1 VHDTLPFGSN
11 RSFKSRIPL
20 FLIRFKKIDPT
31 PLLVAVAYFVGAEA
45 AFLIGTLSDKIFAP
59 FWPPNVILFCA
70 LLLAP
75 ERRWW
80 LYVVA
85 AFPAHVL
92 SELQVG
98 MSVAPMLVAFA
109 SNCSVA
115 ILNAA
120 ATRRILGDPPWP
132 SELRT
137 ASYYILITAVIS
149 PAICALGGAFVPI
162 LGGGATENYLLYCG
176 QWYLSNALGSLTLGP
191 LFLIMLSE
199 SPKSSSVAAPGR
211 QIEAVILGIALVFV
225 CAIAFQLSTG
235 AVAMGFVPA
244 LLYSPFPLILWSAMR
259 FGEKGAS
266 AAILVVAVVLL
277 WRTLNSSSVFI
288 TGDPETNVFAL
299 QVFLIGLAIPVLL
312 LGASIDEVRHAEQT
326 TRENEERMGVA
337 AASANIGLWHY
348 DPTIE
353 HFWATEH
360 CRSMFGLAPDVA
372 LTRQTLI
379 NAIHPEDRQ
388 AALEAMK
395 AAANAGQPT
404 VSEFRTV
411 LANGQTRWIRARAY
425 SSCDDR
431 SLPVRLSGI
440 LVDITDYK
448 AAETEAELQRGELA
462 HLMRVSVLGELS
474 GAIAHELNQPLTA
487 ILSNAQAALLI
498 LAQKSPDL
506 AEVKEALD
514 EIEKEDG
521 RAGEVIHRLRGLL
534 RKGQSRFEP
543 IDLNDLIGSALK
555 LLRCELIGR
564 KIKVKANLADHLPPT
579 HGDPVQ
585 LQQVVLNLV
594 MNAMD
599 AMSAMPLPRRDIAVS
614 TRLTELD
621 QIEVVV
627 ADRGRGITAEEKIQI
642 FKPFFTTKEH
652 GLGLGLS
659 ICSTIVRSHGGE
671 LNLDNNVGGGAR
683 ASITL
688 PTRRMMVAAK

>member
-1 VHDTLPFGSN
+1 VYDTLPLGADSA
-11 RSFKSRIPL
+11 FKPRIPL
-20 FLIRFKKIDPT
+20 FLSRLKRIAPT

-45 AFLIGTLSDKIFAP
+45 AFLIGTLADKIFAP

-70 LLLAP
+70 LLLAS

-80 LYVVA
+80 LYVLA

-92 SELQVG
+92 AELQVG
-98 MSVAPMLVAFA
+98 MSAAQLLVAFA
-109 SNCSVA
+109 TNCSVA
-115 ILNAA
+115 VLNAA
-120 ATRRILGDPPWP
+120 AARRILGNPPWP
-132 SELRT
+132 SKLRT

-162 LGGGATENYLLYCG
+162 LGGEAIENYLRFCA
-176 QWYLSNALGSLTLGP
+176 QWYLANALGSLTLAP
-191 LFLIMLSE
+191 LFLITLSE
-199 SPKSSSVAAPGR
+199 SPKSSSVAAPRR
-211 QIEAVILGIALVFV
+211 QVEAVILGVALVIV
-225 CAIAFQLSTG
+225 CAAAFQLSSG
-235 AVAMGFVPA
+235 AVAMGLGPA
-244 LLYSPFPLILWSAMR
+244 LLYSPLPLILWSALR

-277 WRTLNSSSVFI
+277 WRTLNSTNIFI

-326 TRENEERMGVA
+326 TRENEERMGIA

-360 CRSMFGLAPDVA
+360 CRSMFGLAPDAA
-372 LTRQTLI
+372 LMRDTLI

-388 AALEAMK
+388 ATLEAMK
-395 AAANAGQPT
+395 VAANGGQPT
-404 VSEFRTV
+404 VSEFRTIS
-411 LANGQTRWIRARAY
+411 ANGKTRWIRARAC
-425 SSCDDR
+425 SSCGDPDT
-431 SLPVRLSGI
+431 PVRLSGI

-448 AAETEAELQRGELA
+448 AAETEAELQRRELA

-487 ILSNAQAALLI
+487 ILSNAQAALMI
-498 LAQKSPDL
+498 LAQTPPDL
-506 AEVKEALD
+506 AEVKDALD
-514 EIEKEDG
+514 EIEKEDS

-534 RKGQSRFEP
+534 RKDQGRFEP

-564 KIKVKANLADHLPPT
+564 KIKVKANLADHLPTT

-599 AMSAMPLPRRDIAVS
+599 AMSAIPQSRRDITVS
-614 TRLTELD
+614 TRMIESD

-627 ADRGRGITAEEKIQI
+627 TDRGRGIRPEDRIRL

-659 ICSTIVRSHGGE
+659 ICSSIVKSHGGE
-671 LNLDNNVGGGAR
+671 LDIDNNDDGGAR
-683 ASITL
+683 ARLIL
-688 PTRRMMVAAK
+688 PTRRLVMAAK